1 MAFLQT
7 SIVSSTTDHF
17 PLLPVCGASSE
28 VFYLLS
34 LVRYG
39 LNLFPLVP
47 GIFATFVF
55 FPLLSVEVGSVGAR
69 FGDMDIWFGL
79 EVFHEGEGEGSRR
92 RKGSGLEVGFAHR
105 STFLLYGKAYSLST
119 HTF

>member
-1 MAFLQT
+1 M
-7 SIVSSTTDHF
+7 
-17 PLLPVCGASSE
+17 
-28 VFYLLS
+28 S

-39 LNLFPLVP
+39 LDLFPLVP

-69 FGDMDIWFGL
+69 FGTMDIWFGL
-79 EVFHEGEGEGSRR
+79 EVFREDEEEESRR
-92 RKGSGLEVGFAHR
+92 RKGLGLEIGFTHR
-105 STFLLYGKAYSLST
+105 LTFLLYGKAYSLST

>member
-1 MAFLQT
+1 M
-7 SIVSSTTDHF
+7 
-17 PLLPVCGASSE
+17 
-28 VFYLLS
+28 LS

-79 EVFHEGEGEGSRR
+79 EVFREDEE
-92 RKGSGLEVGFAHR
+92 EVE
-105 STFLLYGKAYSLST
+105 YGRVQG
-119 HTF
+119 